1 MCDYVLMKELDTR
14 LPYIMRLQGEN
25 IVGEASNIFYITR
38 GVSVMML
45 NTSWANRFLIKPLV
59 YCHGHGTGRIH

>member
-25 IVGEASNIFYITR
+25 IVGEASNIFYIHGSKRT
-38 GVSVMML
+38 ML
-45 NTSWANRFLIKPLV
+45 NTSWANRFLIKP
-59 YCHGHGTGRIH
+59 